1 MALSATVTTSSGGTG
16 VIALNPLAKSTTVQL
31 TLTSC
36 SSGAVQ
42 IDMSVD
48 DPSIPGGPS
57 TTWSLLSSGAAMLSS
72 NIGGSNGGLIYTVL
86 SPIAQVRI
94 NSTQSATSATMTLK
108 ALQSI
113 TA

>member
-1 MALSATVTTSSGGTG
+1 MAQSVTLSSAGTATMV
-16 VIALNPLAKSTTVQL
+16 LNTQAKSTTVQL
-31 TLTSC
+31 SVTSA
-36 SSGAVQ
+36 SSGNSQ
-42 IDMSVD
+42 IEVSLD

-57 TTWSLLSSGAAMLSS
+57 TTWSLLSSATAIDSS
-72 NIGGSNGGLIYTVL
+72 NIFTTALLYTVL

-94 NSTQSATSATMTLK
+94 KSSTMGVGPVILK